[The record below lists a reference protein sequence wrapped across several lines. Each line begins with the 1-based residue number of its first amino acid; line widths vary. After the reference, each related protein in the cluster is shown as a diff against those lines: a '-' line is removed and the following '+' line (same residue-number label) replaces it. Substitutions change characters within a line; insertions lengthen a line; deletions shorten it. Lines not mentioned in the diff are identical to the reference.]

1 MSLEDDLFGNMHRRH
16 PADEALDDELV
27 DRLLDGALAPDDAP
41 PGLSTVAALVER
53 AAGDPSPAE
62 LAGGAA
68 VVAAMAAVLPD
79 AGGVPEPRR
88 SSLMQGVVRA
98 KLAAAIVVSAVG
110 VGAAAAAV
118 GTIASPGRA
127 DHSGVMEAG
136 AATTVTSPASA
147 PPTTIAV
154 TVPTTPPS
162 TASPATVA
170 AAEEFT
176 VAAAEA
182 SVAAPADL
190 GRAASARSDSGPSAP
205 KMAEAEVFGL
215 CTALQ
220 GTDDKLG
227 PPALAKIK
235 AAAAQAGRSL
245 KNFCERVIAAK
256 KGQHDGDAEDNE
268 GEREAGQREQHGP
281 PDEPGNSRGSGQGS
295 GDRGRDQGQGN
306 DGSQAGKGGG

>member
-1 MSLEDDLFGNMHRRH
+1 MSLEDDLFGDMHRRH
-16 PADEALDDELV
+16 PADGAFDDELV

-41 PGLSTVAALVER
+41 PGLSTVAALFER

-62 LAGGAA
+62 LASEAA

-118 GTIASPGRA
+118 GTITSPGRA
-127 DHSGVMEAG
+127 DQSGTMEAG

-147 PPTTIAV
+147 APTTIAV

-162 TASPATVA
+162 TASPVPVA

-190 GRAASARSDSGPSAP
+190 GPASAASTSGPSAP

-245 KNFCERVIAAK
+245 KNFCERVVAAK
-256 KGQHDGDAEDNE
+256 KGQHDGDAADDE
-268 GEREAGQREQHGP
+268 GGREAGQREQHGP

-295 GDRGRDQGQGN
+295 GGRSRDQGQGT
-306 DGSQAGKGGG
+306 DGSQAGKGG